1 MKKRIAALLLAL
13 VMVLSLMPTA
23 VFAEDHANQVRVIVE
38 NTTFTKALEGGENPA
53 WTGTLV
59 DEWVALSNDSTVMTC
74 VVAALDNHGYTQSGA
89 ENNYISS
96 INGLAAGD
104 GGSASG
110 WMGTL
115 NDWFTNEGFG
125 GFTVAKRTLEAGDEI
140 RIMYTSNGYGADLGG
155 SWANNDKTVKALT
168 FSAGTLDKE
177 FNKDTH
183 EYTLTVPA
191 DVTAVKVTPTASN
204 KNFQVRTSVGKIEYK
219 RTAMVPVENGTV
231 ITVKCGDPSWPSMNN
246 QSGGT
251 GATVPAETYT
261 ITVKAEGETPVT
273 PPADAQ
279 NVTFK
284 GLHDAQLKYLKVY
297 RVGDETTNLL
307 KGLDRITDG
316 YKYKYETKLSPGE
329 YLVKGYDEHDDF
341 NGSLVLTVKEGENV
355 FDLQRAYGI
364 YATNSGWV
372 KDTDY
377 TIAVKVMDEAGNDL
391 KAVTGTANY
400 LGTVRTSC
408 IFLVGGTIEVTLLPI
423 GNKEAGY
430 LPATVICNKTG
441 RPNTVNGAI
450 EIKTAIS
457 QIFGVTVKAPV
468 GSTVQLG
475 VFADHY
481 IYTFKEAEKTV
492 LTTGSDMSEYIFQWP
507 ETNSNSCFVR
517 VQHPDGVT
525 YWSFGK
531 WTNNQIIT
539 VTKDDLHIGDSSFT
553 KTTVYHNFEKN
564 VYDVGD
570 VYLNINRQGYKNI
583 DVGQSFELDVF
594 RNWQAIESFF
604 NSQIA
609 LPDVHYRVIDVNGNN
624 SDILTI
630 TPDVNN
636 SSIATVTAKQAGTAI
651 VLVTYDAMTHAKG
664 MGGKELSAIWPEC
677 TGVFVVTVGADGTAI
692 ETNTFIDRPG
702 VTVAKEEQKYLDAE
716 HDILFYLGSKGASY
730 SFKPEDGCTV
740 TVARS
745 TVGSTMSFNGF
756 TADGVS
762 VAADGTVTVKGLTTG
777 RHILKI
783 EKNGVANYQVV
794 TARSVSYDLL
804 DANDN
809 VLDAN
814 TELKPGDTVKL
825 RFHNVISPKQKMARI
840 YNFNF
845 ALCYQDANGK
855 TYKSPSGQYD
865 FSSNSKYHV
874 VTVKIPDDYKGVTY
888 NLTGAITV
896 GGYAGALP
904 SHRGVSYTQ
913 GLVGNTGTSSAAVLA
928 QLPEVALKLV
938 GYNEIQAPVDKVED
952 MINAIG
958 TVSKDSGKALAA
970 ARAAYNALSDEQ
982 KALVPEEV
990 LKALEKAEADYAKLL
1005 SDSKYEPNPLK
1016 PGNNSS
1022 AKNPYQKDNKTDTK
1036 ADSKDVK
1043 SGNTGDAG
1051 IALYVGMG
1059 LLAAMGGAVV
1069 IGRKKKA
1076 N

>member
-13 VMVLSLMPTA
+13 VMAFSLIPAT
-23 VFAEDHANQVRVIVE
+23 VFAEEDHANQVHVIVE

-140 RIMYTSNGYGADLGG
+140 RIMYTSNGYGVDLGG

-168 FSAGTLDKE
+168 FSAGTLDKD
-177 FNKDTH
+177 FDKDTH

-191 DVTAVKVTPTASN
+191 DVTSVMVTPTASN
-204 KNFQVRTSVGKIEYK
+204 KNFQVRTSVDGTEYK
-219 RTAMVPVENGTV
+219 RTAAVPVADGKQIV
-231 ITVKCGDPSWPSMNN
+231 VKCGDPEWPSMNN
-246 QSGGT
+246 QADGT

-284 GLHDAQLKYLKVY
+284 GLHDAQLKDLKVY

-307 KGLDRITDG
+307 KGLERIADG

-329 YLVKGYDEHDDF
+329 YLVKGYDENNDF

-355 FDLQRAYGI
+355 FNLARFYEI
-364 YATNSGWV
+364 YATNSDWV

-377 TIAVKVMDEAGNDL
+377 TISVKVKNAEGNDL
-391 KAVTGTANY
+391 KAEVGTATNW
-400 LGTVRTSC
+400 GNPSTSC
-408 IFLVGGTIEVTLLPI
+408 LYMPGGAVTITLTPI
-423 GNKEAGY
+423 GNKAEGY
-430 LPATVICNKTG
+430 LPYEETVITKADDSG
-441 RPNTVNGAI
+441 KSFSKKIPQAL
-450 EIKTAIS
+450 
-457 QIFGVTVKAPV
+457 GVTVKAPV

-475 VFADHY
+475 TFSSYY
-481 IYTFKEAEKTV
+481 IYNFVDVEKTV
-492 LTTGSDMSEYIFQWP
+492 LTKGSDMAEYIFQWP
-507 ETNSNSCFVR
+507 ETSASSFVR

-525 YWSFGK
+525 YWTFGS
-531 WTNNQIIT
+531 WTNNQTIT
-539 VTKDDLHIGDSSFT
+539 VTKEDLHIGDSSFT
-553 KTTVYHNFEKN
+553 KDTVYRFEKN
-564 VYDVGD
+564 IYDKAD
-570 VYLNINRQGYKNI
+570 VYLNINGQGYKNMDI
-583 DVGQSFELDVF
+583 GQSFELNVF
-594 RNWQAIESFF
+594 RNWQAIEGFR
-604 NSQIA
+604 NGQIA
-609 LPDVHYRVIDVNGNN
+609 LPDVHYRVVDVNGNDSN
-624 SDILTI
+624 VLAI

-636 SSIATVTAKQAGTAI
+636 SGLATVTAKQAGTAI
-651 VLVTYDAMTHAKG
+651 VLVTYDAMTHMQG
-664 MGGKELSAIWPEC
+664 QTSNSGNREFSAIWPEC

-692 ETNTFIDRPG
+692 QTNALLERAGKASAI
-702 VTVAKEEQKYLDAE
+702 DAE
-716 HDILFYLGSKGASY
+716 HDILFYLGDKGASY

-745 TVGSTMSFNGF
+745 TVGSAMSFNGF

-794 TARSVSYDLL
+794 TARGVSYDLL
-804 DANDN
+804 DADGNKLAD
-809 VLDAN
+809 DA
-814 TELKPGDTVKL
+814 ELKPGQKVKL
-825 RFHNVISPKQKMARI
+825 QFHNLVSPQEKMAGA

-845 ALCYQDANGK
+845 SLYYQDKNGAE
-855 TYKSPSGQYD
+855 YKSNPGGGFGVYD
-865 FSSNSKYHV
+865 FSGNPARQLIEI
-874 VTVKIPDDYKGVTY
+874 TIPENWEGVTY
-888 NLTGAITV
+888 ELTGAIKI
-896 GGYAGALP
+896 GGWGTANPGV
-904 SHRGVSYTQ
+904 HRAYSYTLGKDPNITAPQ
-913 GLVGNTGTSSAAVLA
+913 ASAYAA
-928 QLPEVALKLV
+928 QLPALTLKLV

-952 MINAIG
+952 MIDAIG
-958 TVSKDSGKALAA
+958 AVSKDSGKALAA
-970 ARAAYNALSDEQ
+970 ARAAYNALNDEQ

-1005 SDSKYEPNPLK
+1005 NDSKYEPNPLK

>member
-13 VMVLSLMPTA
+13 VMAFSLIPAT
-23 VFAEDHANQVRVIVE
+23 VFAEEDHTNQVHVIVE
-38 NTTFTKALEGGENPA
+38 NTTFTKAQEGGKAPA
-53 WTGTLV
+53 WMGTLV
-59 DEWVALSNDSTVMTC
+59 DEWVALTGSSTMMSC
-74 VVAALDNHGYTQSGA
+74 VKAALDA
-89 ENNYISS
+89 ESISSVGVEDTYISS
-96 INGLAAGD
+96 INGLAAND
-104 GGSASG
+104 GGSMSG

-115 NDWFTNEGFG
+115 NDWFTNVGFASITEASG
-125 GFTVAKRTLEAGDEI
+125 MLTAGDEI

-155 SWANNDKTVKALT
+155 SWDNTDKTVKALT

-219 RTAMVPVENGTV
+219 RTAMVPVENDTV
-231 ITVKCGDPSWPSMNN
+231 ITVKCGDPSWPSMNDN
-246 QSGGT
+246 DGEAQI
-251 GATVPAETYT
+251 YT
-261 ITVKAEGETPVT
+261 ITVKTEGETPVT

-307 KGLDRITDG
+307 KGLERIADG

-329 YLVKGYDEHDDF
+329 YLVKGYDENDEF

-355 FDLQRAYGI
+355 FHLARFYEI
-364 YATNSGWV
+364 YASNSGWV

-377 TIAVKVMDEAGNDL
+377 TISVKVKDAEGNDL
-391 KAVTGTANY
+391 KAETGTATSWGNTSTSCLY
-400 LGTVRTSC
+400 MPGGTV
-408 IFLVGGTIEVTLLPI
+408 TITLTPI
-423 GNKEAGY
+423 GEKAEGY
-430 LPATVICNKTG
+430 LPYEETVITKADDSAKSFNKEI
-441 RPNTVNGAI
+441 PKASAVTVHAPAGS
-450 EIKTAIS
+450 TIS
-457 QIFGVTVKAPV
+457 AGVFRNYWTYEFVEATSETKDNEGVTGVYTLPV
-468 GSTVQLG
+468 VG
-475 VFADHY
+475 AD
-481 IYTFKEAEKTV
+481 
-492 LTTGSDMSEYIFQWP
+492 EYLKY
-507 ETNSNSCFVR
+507 NNHFVR

-525 YWSFGK
+525 YWTFGK
-531 WTNNQIIT
+531 WNEATEIT

-553 KTTVYHNFEKN
+553 KSSVIDDFSRSK
-564 VYDVGD
+564 YDLGSI
-570 VYLNINRQGYKNI
+570 YLNINSQGYKNMA
-583 DVGQSFELDVF
+583 VGETFTLNTF
-594 RNWQAIESFF
+594 RNWQAIEHYT
-604 NSQIA
+604 NAKIA
-609 LPDVHYRVIDVNGNN
+609 LPDTHYQVV
-624 SDILTI
+624 DISGKPSNVVSI
-630 TPDVNN
+630 TPDANN
-636 SSIATVTAKQAGTAI
+636 SAVATMTANQAGTAI
-651 VLVTYDAMTHAKG
+651 VLVTYDAMTHAQG
-664 MGGKELSAIWPEC
+664 YEGTDLSAIWPEF
-677 TGVFVVTVGADGTAI
+677 TGVFVVTVGQDGTGI
-692 ETNTFIDRPG
+692 QTNMTMERP
-702 VTVAKEEQKYLDAE
+702 TTSKATTLDAE

-745 TVGSTMSFNGF
+745 TVGSAMSFNGF

-777 RHILKI
+777 RHII
-783 EKNGVANYQVV
+783 RVEKNGVAAYQVV
-794 TARSVSYDLL
+794 TARGVSYDLL
-804 DANDN
+804 DADGKK
-809 VLDAN
+809 LADDA
-814 TELKPGDTVKL
+814 ELKPGDTVKIQFRGL
-825 RFHNVISPKQKMARI
+825 VNPIEKMAGV
-840 YNFNF
+840 YNRVPLILM
-845 ALCYQDANGK
+845 AGEDGTKYINGK
-855 TYKSPSGQYD
+855 AGWSGVYTFSSDPALQQITITIPESATGITYKLSGAIQAGKA
-865 FSSNSKYHV
+865 FGSA
-874 VTVKIPDDYKGVTY
+874 
-888 NLTGAITV
+888 TGAHRGAAYNVGSSSYTSTV
-896 GGYAGALP
+896 GDIL
-904 SHRGVSYTQ
+904 S
-913 GLVGNTGTSSAAVLA
+913 

-938 GYNEIQAPVDKVED
+938 GYNKIQAPVDKVED
-952 MINAIG
+952 MIDAIG
-958 TVSKDSGKALAA
+958 TVSKDSGKALKA

-1005 SDSKYEPNPLK
+1005 NDSKYEPNPLK

-1036 ADSKDVK
+1036 ADGKDVK

>member
-13 VMVLSLMPTA
+13 VMAFSLIPAT
-23 VFAEDHANQVRVIVE
+23 VFAEEDHTNQVHVIVE
-38 NTTFTKALEGGENPA
+38 NTTFTKAQKGGKAPA

-59 DEWVALSNDSTVMTC
+59 EEWVALSNDSTVMTC
-74 VVAALDNHGYTQSGA
+74 VVAALDKHNYTQTGA
-89 ENNYISS
+89 ESGYISE
-96 INGLAAGD
+96 INGLAQFA
-104 GGSASG
+104 GGSESG

-115 NDWFTNEGFG
+115 NDWFTNEGLSN
-125 GFTVAKRTLEAGDEI
+125 FTVRNGTLAAGDEI

-155 SWANNDKTVKALT
+155 SWDNNDKTVKALT

-219 RTAMVPVENGTV
+219 RTAMVPVKNDTV
-231 ITVKCGDPSWPSMNN
+231 ITVKCGDPSWPSMNDN
-246 QSGGT
+246 VGEAQI
-251 GATVPAETYT
+251 YT
-261 ITVKAEGETPVT
+261 ITVKTEGETPVT

-307 KGLDRITDG
+307 KGLERIADG

-329 YLVKGYDEHDDF
+329 YLVKGYDENDEF

-355 FDLQRAYGI
+355 FHLARFYEI
-364 YATNSGWV
+364 YASNSGWV

-377 TIAVKVMDEAGNDL
+377 TISVKVKDAEGNDL
-391 KAVTGTANY
+391 KAETGTATSWGNTSTSCLY
-400 LGTVRTSC
+400 MPGGTV
-408 IFLVGGTIEVTLLPI
+408 TITLTPI
-423 GNKEAGY
+423 GEKAEGY
-430 LPATVICNKTG
+430 LPYEETVITKADDSAKSFNKEI
-441 RPNTVNGAI
+441 PKASAVTVHAPAGS
-450 EIKTAIS
+450 TIS
-457 QIFGVTVKAPV
+457 AGVFRNYWTYEFVEATSETKGNEGVTGVYTLPV
-468 GSTVQLG
+468 VPSTDGYLNY
-475 VFADHY
+475 H
-481 IYTFKEAEKTV
+481 
-492 LTTGSDMSEYIFQWP
+492 
-507 ETNSNSCFVR
+507 NHFVR

-525 YWSFGK
+525 YWTFGK
-531 WTNNQIIT
+531 WNEATEIT

-553 KTTVYHNFEKN
+553 KSSVIDDFSRSK
-564 VYDVGD
+564 YDLGSI
-570 VYLNINRQGYKNI
+570 YLNINSQGYKNMA
-583 DVGQSFELDVF
+583 VGETFTLNTF
-594 RNWQAIESFF
+594 RNWQAIESYM
-604 NSQIA
+604 NAKIA
-609 LPDVHYRVIDVNGNN
+609 LPDVHYRVVDVNGNDSN
-624 SDILTI
+624 VLAI
-630 TPDVNN
+630 TPDANN
-636 SSIATVTAKQAGTAI
+636 SGLATVTAKQAGTAI
-651 VLVTYDAMTHAKG
+651 VLVTYDAMTHAQG
-664 MGGKELSAIWPEC
+664 YEGTDLSAIWPEF
-677 TGVFVVTVGADGTAI
+677 TGVFVVTVGQDGTGI
-692 ETNTFIDRPG
+692 QTNMTMERP
-702 VTVAKEEQKYLDAE
+702 TSKATTLDAE

-745 TVGSTMSFNGF
+745 TVGSAMSFNGF

-777 RHILKI
+777 RHII
-783 EKNGVANYQVV
+783 RVEKNGVAAYQVV
-794 TARSVSYDLL
+794 TARGVSYDLL
-804 DANDN
+804 DADGKK
-809 VLDAN
+809 LADDA
-814 TELKPGDTVKL
+814 ELKPGDTVKIQFRGL
-825 RFHNVISPKQKMARI
+825 VNPIEKMAGV
-840 YNFNF
+840 YNRVPLILMVGEDGTKYISGKAGISGVYTFSSDP
-845 ALCYQDANGK
+845 ALQQITITIPESVTGI
-855 TYKSPSGQYD
+855 TYKVSGAIQAGKA
-865 FSSNSKYHV
+865 FGLV
-874 VTVKIPDDYKGVTY
+874 
-888 NLTGAITV
+888 TGAHRGAAYNIGSSSYTSTV
-896 GGYAGALP
+896 GDIL
-904 SHRGVSYTQ
+904 S
-913 GLVGNTGTSSAAVLA
+913 

-970 ARAAYNALSDEQ
+970 ARAAYNALNDEQ

-1005 SDSKYEPNPLK
+1005 NDSKYEPNPLK